1 MSVHF
6 AKSVV
11 KTLEKQ
17 LTNRLKLSILLI
29 LFILPFTIVLSQ
41 FVAEVDNDINFA
53 QKERAGV
60 EYTVQLRHLLEQ
72 TLEHRTLTQL
82 AYSSARQITDAQP
95 NSSSGA
101 SPTAKTLQANTDK
114 IAQSIQTLDQ
124 LDQRLGGM
132 LQTTP
137 TWQQIK
143 TKWLAIAT
151 SPRSTA
157 LESTIIAHDQLI
169 TAILSQIAHVGDT
182 SNLILD
188 PDLDTYYLMDGV
200 INRLPQALES
210 TAQAEAVGR
219 QLSQTKTLSPSQEA
233 RLLFFSNS
241 IHLAMDGITRGMQ
254 VAIRSTR
261 DPLLARAIEPSTTTT
276 VDRTNQFLRLVAQVR
291 ISGIQDPQIYQRLA
305 DVAIAAQLQLYD
317 HMTDFLDR
325 LLQVRINQLAGKKHR
340 IQIFA
345 LFTLILILYVFF
357 TLTRSL
363 SQRQQ
368 AETEKQ
374 AAEAKYRHMF
384 ENALNGIFQ
393 TTQDG
398 HYLIANPALA
408 RIYGYESP
416 TALISNLTNIQ
427 HQLYVNPQRRQEFLD
442 LMNRDGA
449 VSRFESEVYRRD
461 GQIIWIAENA
471 QALRD
476 PNGTIIYYEGT
487 VEDITARKQAEASL
501 QQANA
506 YLRAVID
513 HLVDGLLVTDLDGRI
528 SRCNP
533 SLLNLFGLQNRD
545 LTGQSLQEHFPA
557 ALYELT
563 VRAKQDGTDL
573 AVDEINLSQK
583 RIGKAATRPI
593 YIETLRSG
601 EPGRLTCIGTVT
613 LIRDITTEKEVDKMK
628 TDFIS
633 TVSHELRTPLTSV
646 LGFAKIVKKKL
657 DDTIFPLV
665 PAGEKKID
673 RAVQQVGANLDIIM
687 SEGERL
693 TALINDVLDIA
704 KMEAGK
710 IEWNMQPLQI
720 TEVIERSIAATT
732 ALFEQ
737 KHLPLICDVESN
749 LPEIEADRDRLIQVI
764 INLISNAVKFTDSGS
779 ITCRARKVNHEIVVS
794 VTDSGVGIAADDL
807 HKVFE
812 KFKQVGDTLTDK
824 PKGTGLGLPI
834 CKQIV
839 EHHGGRIWVESILGQ
854 GSTFCFTIPSR
865 ITSDTVRRINIEELV
880 RRLNV
885 HTPVPEI
892 TMPQGHKVVL
902 VVDDDPSIRELLKQE
917 LEAVGYE
924 VWLAQ
929 DGMEAIAQVKKRKPD
944 LITLDIMM
952 PQMNGFDV
960 AAVLKSDPTTM
971 DIPIIVLSIIEDRER
986 GYRLGIDRYLTKPL
1000 NVDALLQEASSLI
1013 SQGASKRKVLV
1024 VDEDS
1029 STVKTLIDVL
1039 KTRGY
1044 NVSEANNGDELM
1056 QKAMSDRPDMIIV
1069 NTVLPEQ
1076 HNLIKT
1082 LRFEKGLDNVIF
1094 LLLGEANAE
1103 STPTLP
1109 PGG

>member
-1 MSVHF
+1 MSFHI

-60 EYTVQLRHLLEQ
+60 EYTVQLRQLLAH
-72 TLEHRTLTQL
+72 TLEHRTLT
-82 AYSSARQITDAQP
+82 AV
-95 NSSSGA
+95 A
-101 SPTAKTLQANTDK
+101 SPAPSQTTQANSPQSRDPRAKSLQANTVK
-114 IAQSIQTLDQ
+114 ITQTIQQLDQ
-124 LDQRLGGM
+124 LDQRLGEM

-137 TWQQIK
+137 AWQQIK
-143 TKWLAIAT
+143 DKWAAIAA
-151 SPRSTA
+151 SPTSTA
-157 LESTIIAHDQLI
+157 VETTTIAHNQLI

-200 INRLPQALES
+200 INLLPQALES
-210 TAQAEAVGR
+210 TAQAEAIGG
-219 QLSQTKTLSPSQEA
+219 QLRTTKTLEPSQEA

-241 IHLAMDGITRGMQ
+241 MHLAMDGIQRGMR
-254 VAIRSTR
+254 VAIRATE
-261 DPLLARAIEPSTTTT
+261 DPSLNRVIEPSTTTMLN
-276 VDRTNQFLRLVAQVR
+276 RTNQFLRLIEQVR
-291 ISGIQDPQIYQRLA
+291 VSGMQQPQMYQELA
-305 DVAIAAQLQLYD
+305 EGAIAAQLQLYD
-317 HMTDFLDR
+317 HMHNFLDR

-340 IQIFA
+340 IQVFA

-393 TTQDG
+393 TTPDG
-398 HYLIANPALA
+398 HYLTANPALA
-408 RIYGYESP
+408 QIYGYESP
-416 TALISNLTNIQ
+416 TDLISNLTNIQ
-427 HQLYVNPQRRQEFLD
+427 HQLYVNPQRRQAFLD
-442 LMNRDGA
+442 LMNRDSA

-461 GQIIWIAENA
+461 GEIIWIAENA
-471 QALRD
+471 QAIRD
-476 PNGTIIYYEGT
+476 AHGKIVYYEGT

-533 SLLNLFGLQNRD
+533 SLLSLFGLQNCD
-545 LTGQSLQEHFPA
+545 LTGEPVQEHFPT

-563 VRAKQDGTDL
+563 VRAKQDGTDV
-573 AVDEINLSQK
+573 AVDEISLSQN
-583 RIGKAATRPI
+583 RIGKAAARPI
-593 YIETLRSG
+593 YIETSRSG
-601 EPGRLTCIGTVT
+601 EAGSLICLGTVT

-665 PAGEKKID
+665 PGGEKKID

-710 IEWNMQPLQI
+710 IEWHMQPLQI
-720 TEVIERSIAATT
+720 AEVIERSTAATA
-732 ALFEQ
+732 ALFDQ
-737 KHLPLICDVESN
+737 KHLSFICEIEPN
-749 LPEIEADRDRLIQVI
+749 LPDIEADRDRLIQVI

-794 VTDSGVGIAADDL
+794 ITDSGVGIAPDDL

-839 EHHGGRIWVESILGQ
+839 EHHGGQIWVESTLGE
-854 GSTFCFTIPSR
+854 GSTFSFTIPTR
-865 ITSDTVRRINIEELV
+865 ITTDTVRRINIEELV

-885 HTPVPEI
+885 HAPVPAM
-892 TMPQGHKVVL
+892 TMPQDHKVVL
-902 VVDDDPSIRELLKQE
+902 VVDDDASIRELLKQE

-960 AAVLKSDPTTM
+960 AAVLKSDPNTM

-1000 NVDALLQEASSLI
+1000 NVDALLQEASTLI
-1013 SQGASKRKVLV
+1013 NQGASKRKVLV
-1024 VDEDS
+1024 VDEHN
-1029 STVKTLIDVL
+1029 STIKTLIDVL

-1044 NVSEANNGDELM
+1044 NVTEASNGDELM

-1094 LLLGEANAE
+1094 LLLGEANADAG
-1103 STPTLP
+1103 SN
-1109 PGG
+1109 